1 MDELI
6 DGIERAENGEKCELM
21 CSLFWIFQKTSEYRR
36 SWTDRT
42 KKEEH
47 RYEENME
54 GNRVE

>member
-42 KKEEH
+42 KKELP
-47 RYEENME
+47 
-54 GNRVE
+54 V